1 MGKNHD
7 KDLPVF
13 EKKHDHHHHRKHA
26 LKRCLGG
33 LGALLLTALILL
45 GLAALIIWLV
55 LRPIHKPTWAVEDVQ
70 VITLNVQ
77 NQSGGS
83 RRLQTYNTSPLM
95 NADLFF
101 TLKATNPNK
110 KMDVIYDKID
120 VSAAYATAAFGQTSI
135 PPFTQGKAN
144 STTVKT
150 ELKAMSVVVTPNL
163 GSALQGDINSDSIIF
178 QIYVDAKARMK
189 IGSYKSF
196 RYGVKA
202 TCQVSVTGPKSGR
215 PGTMITKTCHT

>member
-13 EKKHDHHHHRKHA
+13 EKNHHHHRKHA

-33 LGALLLTALILL
+33 IGALFLTALILL
-45 GLAALIIWLV
+45 GLTALIIWLV

-77 NQSGGS
+77 NQSGG

-101 TLKATNPNK
+101 TLQATNPNK
-110 KMDVIYDKID
+110 KMDVIYDRID

-163 GSALQGDINSDSIIF
+163 GSALQADINSDSIVF
-178 QIYVDAKARMK
+178 QIYVDARARMK
-189 IGSYKSF
+189 IGEYKSF
-196 RYGVKA
+196 LYGVKT
-202 TCQVSVTGPKSGR
+202 TCEVSVTGPKSGR
-215 PGTMITKTCHT
+215 PGTMITKKCYT